1 MMDQAAQFLRIVR
14 SEVLES
20 IYLLAKRDCKIH
32 LQAQGSRGSRRNRIL
47 YLIKPCPRINSG
59 FQFRRCF
66 EKDQWTLLKN
76 KGERKMTAKNG
87 NRLQH
92 HLTAVKEG
100 KRCFENAFESIA
112 RMILESE
119 IEKVVVNGRTTY
131 DFTIFRTGKKHII
144 GIYDEI
150 NSFVSFVKDAAEGG
164 SSKEMAFVLVGEPG
178 NGKTFFV
185 EFLCSMYRSFLANE
199 KNRKYTFRFT
209 NMDRLG
215 SYGKIS
221 TIESQTYEDPM
232 ILAMNLFEN
241 PDDNKTFLAKQIGF
255 SDKEIEQ
262 LYDNYRPLGA
272 CSGYMWNDIINL
284 ADGNIDEML
293 KHIEIIPVPM
303 TESLGT
309 ITGKY
314 PAKDKITSSAVDL
327 LGEESIQ
334 RLLHITDTNNP
345 YRFDLRRG
353 ALARVAG
360 GGIHFSDEVFKNKKD
375 LVQVYLGVIQNRV
388 IEIDGYKWP
397 IDTLI
402 VATSNNSEFNRFLSE
417 KEEAPIVDRC
427 RICYVSHNTNYK
439 LQENLTSYAIGNEA
453 KTTLDRK
460 DLHRDPNL
468 NYATS
473 VAVVLTRLPR
483 SEKLTAIETMKLSAG
498 EVAGEKSI
506 KTLAEVIDTL
516 NQDPDIT
523 KRFGQKGLGQRNL
536 GRAIQLLIESSETNE
551 GRCMFAY
558 DIYKT
563 LERVVLD
570 YVTEVNDRAKYLED
584 LKTAKGMYRER
595 IMTEMFNAYMD
606 EPFAIRKDVM
616 NYVNMIIGIDAE
628 NLGPDKMWKYKD
640 PQTGELK
647 ALKVDERY
655 IKGVEERLGLKT
667 EEQRE
672 TFRTSIRKI
681 YGQKISVDPNYDF
694 MDNLELV
701 KAVTDVR
708 LKSDI
713 AGAGSLIGA
722 LANRTNEENQKLYD
736 RMIDTMLNKLNYC
749 KTCAQKTIEYFC
761 TQEDEN

>member
-1 MMDQAAQFLRIVR
+1 MA
-14 SEVLES
+14 
-20 IYLLAKRDCKIH
+20 
-32 LQAQGSRGSRRNRIL
+32 
-47 YLIKPCPRINSG
+47 
-59 FQFRRCF
+59 
-66 EKDQWTLLKN
+66 
-76 KGERKMTAKNG
+76 KMTN
-87 NRLQH
+87 NTLQQ
-92 HLTAVKEG
+92 HLTEIKEG
-100 KRCFENAFESIA
+100 KRSFENAFQGVA
-112 RMILESE
+112 RMILESD
-119 IEKVVVNGRTTY
+119 IEKVVVKGKTTY
-131 DFTIFRTGKKHII
+131 DFSIFRDGKKHII
-144 GIYDEI
+144 GMYDEI
-150 NSFVSFVKDAAEGG
+150 NSFVSYVKDAAESG
-164 SSKEMAFVLVGEPG
+164 SSAEMAFVLVGEPG

-185 EFLCSMYRSFLANE
+185 DYLCAKYRNFLSRD
-199 KNRKYTFRFT
+199 KNRKYTFRFI
-209 NMDRLG
+209 NIDKLG
-215 SYGKIS
+215 NYGKIN
-221 TIESQTYEDPM
+221 TIESQTYEDPLV
-232 ILAMNLFEN
+232 LAMSLLE
-241 PDDNKTFLAKQIGF
+241 DSDESKTYLAKQVGF
-255 SDKEIEQ
+255 SDNEIEQ
-262 LYDNYRPLGA
+262 LYENYRPLGA
-272 CSGYMWNDIINL
+272 CSGYIWNDIRNNTGGDL
-284 ADGNIDEML
+284 EKML
-293 KHIEIIPVPM
+293 QFVEIIPVPL

-309 ITGKY
+309 VTGKY

-360 GGIHFSDEVFKNKKD
+360 GGIHFCDEIYKNKKD
-375 LVQVYLGVIQNRV
+375 LVQVYLGVIQNRN

-402 VATSNNSEFNRFLSE
+402 VATSNNQEFHRFLSE

-439 LQENLTSYAIGNEA
+439 LQKDLTLYTIGSETR
-453 KTTLDRK
+453 TTLNREF
-460 DLHRDPNL
+460 LHQDPNL
-468 NYATS
+468 NYAAS
-473 VAVVLTRLPR
+473 VAAVLTRLPR
-483 SEKLTAIETMKLSAG
+483 SEKLTPVETMKLSAG

-516 NQDPDIT
+516 NQDPEIIN
-523 KRFGQKGLGQRNL
+523 RFGQKGLGQRNL
-536 GRAIQLLIESSETNE
+536 GRSVQLLMESSETNE
-551 GRCMFAY
+551 GQCTFAY
-558 DIYKT
+558 DIFKAI
-563 LERVVLD
+563 ERVILD
-570 YVTEVNDRAKYLED
+570 YVIDANDRTKYLED
-584 LKTAKGMYRER
+584 LKTAKGLYRER

-606 EPFAIRKDVM
+606 EPLAIRKDVM

-628 NLGPDKMWKYKD
+628 NVGADKMWKYKD

-647 ALKVDERY
+647 ALKIDERF
-655 IKGVEERLGLKT
+655 INSVEERLGLKT

-681 YGQKISVDPNYDF
+681 YGQKISVDPDYDF

-736 RMIDTMLNKLNYC
+736 RMVETMLEKLSYC

>member
-1 MMDQAAQFLRIVR
+1 M
-14 SEVLES
+14 
-20 IYLLAKRDCKIH
+20 AK
-32 LQAQGSRGSRRNRIL
+32 
-47 YLIKPCPRINSG
+47 
-59 FQFRRCF
+59 
-66 EKDQWTLLKN
+66 
-76 KGERKMTAKNG
+76 AKN
-87 NRLQH
+87 NTLKH

-100 KRCFENAFESIA
+100 KRSFENAFQSVT

-119 IEKVVVNGRTTY
+119 IEKVVVNGKTTY
-131 DFTIFRTGKKHII
+131 DFSIFRTGKKHII
-144 GIYDEI
+144 GMYDEI
-150 NSFVSFVKDAAEGG
+150 NSFVSFVKDASEGG
-164 SSKEMAFVLVGEPG
+164 SSREMAFVLVGEPG
-178 NGKTFFV
+178 NGKTFLV
-185 EFLCSMYRSFLANE
+185 EFLSAKYRNFLSE
-199 KNRKYTFRFT
+199 DKNRRYTFKFL
-209 NMDRLG
+209 NMDKLG
-215 SYGKIS
+215 KYGRIT
-221 TIESQTYEDPM
+221 TIESQTYEDPLV
-232 ILAMNLFEN
+232 LAMNLFESA
-241 PDDNKTFLAKQIGF
+241 DENKAFLAKQVGF
-255 SDKEIEQ
+255 SDNEIEK
-262 LYDNYRPLGA
+262 LYDDYRPMGA
-272 CSGYMWNDIINL
+272 CSGYIWNDIISFTN
-284 ADGNIDEML
+284 GNIDEML
-293 KHIEIIPVPM
+293 KFVEIIPVPLS
-303 TESLGT
+303 ESLGT
-309 ITGKY
+309 VTGKY

-360 GGIHFSDEVFKNKKD
+360 GGIHFSDEIYKNKKD

-402 VATSNNSEFNRFLSE
+402 VATSNNSEFHRFLSE
-417 KEEAPIVDRC
+417 KEEAPIIDRC

-439 LQENLTSYAIGNEA
+439 MQRDLTAYAIGSEA
-453 KTTLDRK
+453 RTTLTREY
-460 DLHRDPNL
+460 LHQDPNL
-468 NYATS
+468 NYSTS
-473 VAVVLTRLPR
+473 VASVLTRLPR
-483 SEKLTAIETMKLSAG
+483 SEKLTPVETMKLAAG

-516 NQDPDIT
+516 NQDPEIIN
-523 KRFGQKGLGQRNL
+523 RFGQKGLGQRNL

-551 GRCMFAY
+551 GECMFAY
-558 DIYKT
+558 DVFKA

-570 YVTEVNDRAKYLED
+570 YVTEANDRAKYLED
-584 LKTAKGMYRER
+584 LKTAKGLYRER

-647 ALKVDERY
+647 AFKIDERY
-655 IKGVEERLGLKT
+655 INSIEERLELKT
-667 EEQRE
+667 KEQRE
-672 TFRTSIRKI
+672 AFRTSIRKI
-681 YGQKISVDPNYDF
+681 YGQKISVDPDYDF

-736 RMIDTMLNKLNYC
+736 RMVDTMLSKLNYC

-761 TQEDEN
+761 TQEDET

>member
-1 MMDQAAQFLRIVR
+1 MAAKPKSPLIHHL
-14 SEVLES
+14 SEV
-20 IYLLAKRDCKIH
+20 KKGD
-32 LQAQGSRGSRRNRIL
+32 RN
-47 YLIKPCPRINSG
+47 
-59 FQFRRCF
+59 FQ
-66 EKDQWTLLKN
+66 
-76 KGERKMTAKNG
+76 
-87 NRLQH
+87 
-92 HLTAVKEG
+92 
-100 KRCFENAFESIA
+100 NAFKGVA
-112 RMILESE
+112 GMILESD
-119 IEKVVVNGRTTY
+119 INKVTVNGKTTY
-131 DFTIFRTGKKHII
+131 DFSIFREGSKHVI
-144 GIYDEI
+144 GMYDEI
-150 NSFVSFVKDAAEGG
+150 NSFVSYVKDAAENG

-185 EFLCSMYRSFLANE
+185 DFLCNKYREYLS
-199 KNRKYTFRFT
+199 KPQNRKYTFKF
-209 NMDRLG
+209 NDMDKLG
-215 SYGKIS
+215 SYGRIPS
-221 TIESQTYEDPM
+221 IESQTYEDPM
-232 ILAMNLFEN
+232 ILAMNLFETK
-241 PDDNKTFLAKQIGF
+241 DENKAFLSKKIGF
-255 SDKEIEQ
+255 SDEQIETF
-262 LYDNYRPLGA
+262 YEDYRPLGA
-272 CSGYMWNDIINL
+272 CSGFILNDIRHHTN
-284 ADGNIDEML
+284 GNVDDMLNFID
-293 KHIEIIPVPM
+293 IVPVPL

-360 GGIHFSDEVFKNKKD
+360 GGIHFSDEIYKNKKD
-375 LVQVYLGVIQNRV
+375 LVQVYLGVIQNRN

-402 VATSNNSEFNRFLSE
+402 VATSNNSEFNRFLAE

-439 LQENLTSYAIGNEA
+439 LQNYLTKYAIGNEA
-453 KTTLDRK
+453 RTTFTYK
-460 DLHRDPNL
+460 DLHQDPNL
-468 NYATS
+468 NYAAS
-473 VAVVLTRLPR
+473 VAVVLSRLPR
-483 SEKLTAIETMKLSAG
+483 SEKLTPVETMKLAAG

-506 KTLAEVIDTL
+506 KTLSEVIDTL
-516 NQDPDIT
+516 NQEPDIT
-523 KRFGQKGLGQRNL
+523 KRYGQKGLGQRNL

-551 GRCMFAY
+551 GECMFAY
-558 DIYKT
+558 DMFKS
-563 LERVVLD
+563 LERVILD
-570 YVTEVNDRAKYLED
+570 YVTDAADRSKYMED
-584 LKTAKGMYRER
+584 IKIAKGLYRER

-606 EPFAIRKDVM
+606 EPLAIKKDVM

-640 PQTGELK
+640 PQTNELK
-647 ALKVDERY
+647 ALKIDERF
-655 IKGVEERLGLKT
+655 IKGVEERLGLKVD
-667 EEQRE
+667 EQRE

-681 YGQKISVDPNYDF
+681 YGQKISVNPDYDF

-736 RMIDTMLNKLNYC
+736 RIVDTMLNKLHYC
-749 KTCAQKTIEYFC
+749 RTCAQKTIEYFC
-761 TQEDEN
+761 TQDDEK

>member
-1 MMDQAAQFLRIVR
+1 MTTR
-14 SEVLES
+14 S
-20 IYLLAKRDCKIH
+20 K
-32 LQAQGSRGSRRNRIL
+32 
-47 YLIKPCPRINSG
+47 
-59 FQFRRCF
+59 
-66 EKDQWTLLKN
+66 T
-76 KGERKMTAKNG
+76 
-87 NRLQH
+87 LQH
-92 HLTAVKEG
+92 HMTAIKEG
-100 KRCFENAFESIA
+100 KRRFENAFQGVS
-112 RMILESE
+112 RLVLESN
-119 IEKVVVNGRTTY
+119 IEKVVVNGKTTY
-131 DFTIFRTGKKHII
+131 DFSIFRNGSKHVI
-144 GIYDEI
+144 GMYDEI
-150 NSFVSFVKDAAEGG
+150 NSFVSYVKDAAEGG

-185 EFLCSMYRSFLANE
+185 EYLAGKYRAFLSKDE
-199 KNRKYTFRFT
+199 NRKYTFKFL
-209 NMDRLG
+209 DLDKLG
-215 SYGKIS
+215 NYGKIK

-232 ILAMNLFEN
+232 ILAMNLFED
-241 PDDNKTFLAKQIGF
+241 PEENKAYLAKMIGF
-255 SDKEIEQ
+255 SDKDIET
-262 LYDNYRPLGA
+262 LYENYRPLGA
-272 CSGYMWNDIINL
+272 CSGYVWNDIRNHTGGDME
-284 ADGNIDEML
+284 AML
-293 KHIEIIPVPM
+293 KMVEINPVPL

-309 ITGKY
+309 VTGKY

-360 GGIHFSDEVFKNKKD
+360 GGIHFSDEIYKNKKD
-375 LVQVYLGVIQNRV
+375 LVQVYLGVIQNRN
-388 IEIDGYKWP
+388 IEIDGFKWP

-402 VATSNNSEFNRFLSE
+402 VATSNNSEFHRFLAE

-439 LQENLTSYAIGNEA
+439 LQKELTLYTIGSETR
-453 KTTLDRK
+453 TTLTREA
-460 DLHRDPNL
+460 LHQDPNL
-468 NYATS
+468 NYSAS
-473 VAVVLTRLPR
+473 VAAVLTRLPR
-483 SEKLTAIETMKLSAG
+483 SEKLTPVETMKLAAG

-516 NQDPDIT
+516 NQDPEIIN
-523 KRFGQKGLGQRNL
+523 RFGQKGLGQRNL
-536 GRAIQLLIESSETNE
+536 GRAIQLMIESSETNE
-551 GRCMFAY
+551 GQCMFAY
-558 DIYKT
+558 DIYKA
-563 LERVVLD
+563 LERIILD
-570 YVTEVNDRAKYLED
+570 YVTEANDRTKYLED
-584 LKTAKGMYRER
+584 LKTAKGLYRER

-606 EPFAIRKDVM
+606 EPLAIRKDVM

-647 ALKVDERY
+647 ALKIDERY
-655 IKGVEERLGLKT
+655 ISSVEERLGLKT

-672 TFRTSIRKI
+672 SFRTSIRKI
-681 YGQKISVDPNYDF
+681 YGQKISVNPDYDF

-736 RMIDTMLNKLNYC
+736 RMIETMLTKLGYC

-761 TQEDEN
+761 TQEDEK

>member
-1 MMDQAAQFLRIVR
+1 V
-14 SEVLES
+14 
-20 IYLLAKRDCKIH
+20 
-32 LQAQGSRGSRRNRIL
+32 
-47 YLIKPCPRINSG
+47 
-59 FQFRRCF
+59 
-66 EKDQWTLLKN
+66 
-76 KGERKMTAKNG
+76 
-87 NRLQH
+87 
-92 HLTAVKEG
+92 
-100 KRCFENAFESIA
+100 
-112 RMILESE
+112 
-119 IEKVVVNGRTTY
+119 
-131 DFTIFRTGKKHII
+131 I
-144 GIYDEI
+144 GMYDEI
-150 NSFVSFVKDAAEGG
+150 NSFVSYVKDAAEGG

-178 NGKTFFV
+178 NGKTFLV
-185 EFLCSMYRSFLANE
+185 EFLSAKYRDFLSKE
-199 KNRKYTFRFT
+199 ENRKYTFKFL
-209 NMDRLG
+209 NLAKLEN
-215 SYGKIS
+215 YGRIA

-232 ILAMNLFEN
+232 ILAMNLFET
-241 PDDNKTFLAKQIGF
+241 PDQNREFLAKQIGF
-255 SDKEIEQ
+255 SDKQ
-262 LYDNYRPLGA
+262 MDALYENYRPLGA
-272 CSGYMWNDIINL
+272 CSGYILNDIKNFTNGSL
-284 ADGNIDEML
+284 DEVL
-293 KHIEIIPVPM
+293 EFIEIIPVPL

-309 ITGKY
+309 VTGKY
-314 PAKDKITSSAVDL
+314 PAKDKITSSSVDL

-360 GGIHFSDEVFKNKKD
+360 GGIHFSDEIYKNKKD
-375 LVQVYLGVIQNRV
+375 LVQVYLGVIQNRS

-402 VATSNNSEFNRFLSE
+402 VATSNNSEFHQFLSE

-439 LQENLTSYAIGNEA
+439 LQEDLTKYAIGSETR
-453 KTTLDRK
+453 TTLTREN
-460 DLHRDPNL
+460 LHQDPNL

-473 VAVVLTRLPR
+473 IAVVLSRLPR
-483 SEKLTAIETMKLSAG
+483 SEKLTPVETMKLSAG

-516 NQDPDIT
+516 NQDPEIIN
-523 KRFGQKGLGQRNL
+523 RFGQKGLGQRNL

-551 GRCMFAY
+551 GQCMFAN
-558 DIYKT
+558 DVFKALDRII
-563 LERVVLD
+563 LD
-570 YVTEVNDRAKYLED
+570 YVTEANDRTKYLED
-584 LKTAKGMYRER
+584 LKTAKGLYRER

-640 PQTGELK
+640 PQTGDLK
-647 ALKVDERY
+647 ALKIDERY
-655 IKGVEERLGLKT
+655 INSVEERLGLKS

-672 TFRTSIRKI
+672 SFRTSIRKI
-681 YGQKISVDPNYDF
+681 YGQKISINPDYDF

-736 RMIDTMLNKLNYC
+736 RMIETMLEKLGYC

-761 TQEDEN
+761 TQEDEK

>member
-1 MMDQAAQFLRIVR
+1 MAKKAQTQPKSQLHQHCMDVR
-14 SEVLES
+14 E
-20 IYLLAKRDCKIH
+20 
-32 LQAQGSRGSRRNRIL
+32 GRRR
-47 YLIKPCPRINSG
+47 
-59 FQFRRCF
+59 
-66 EKDQWTLLKN
+66 
-76 KGERKMTAKNG
+76 
-87 NRLQH
+87 
-92 HLTAVKEG
+92 
-100 KRCFENAFESIA
+100 FENAFQGVA
-112 RMILESE
+112 RMILENK
-119 IEKVVVNGRTTY
+119 IEKVVVNAKTTY
-131 DFTIFRTGKKHII
+131 DFNIFRNGSKHVI
-144 GIYDEI
+144 GMYDEI
-150 NSFVSFVKDAAEGG
+150 NSFVSYVKDAAENG

-185 EFLCSMYRSFLANE
+185 EFLCTAYRNFLALPL
-199 KNRKYTFRFT
+199 NRKYTFRY
-209 NMDRLG
+209 NGMDQLG
-215 SYGKIS
+215 NYGRIR
-221 TIESQTYEDPM
+221 TVESQTYEDPM
-232 ILAMNLFEN
+232 ILAMNLFDTTEEN
-241 PDDNKTFLAKQIGF
+241 KAFLSSEFGFDDKA
-255 SDKEIEQ
+255 IEK
-262 LYDNYRPLGA
+262 LYENYRPMGA
-272 CSGYMWNDIINL
+272 CSGYIWNDMRNQFDGDLDKML
-284 ADGNIDEML
+284 ATV
-293 KHIEIIPVPM
+293 EIIPVPL

-309 ITGKY
+309 VTGKY

-334 RLLHITDTNNP
+334 RLMHITDTNNP

-360 GGIHFSDEVFKNKKD
+360 GGIHFADEIYKNKKD
-375 LVQVYLGVIQNRV
+375 LVQVYLGVIQNRN

-402 VATSNNSEFNRFLSE
+402 IATSNNSEFNRFLSE

-439 LQENLTSYAIGNEA
+439 LQSQLTGYAIGNEA
-453 KTTLDRK
+453 RTTLTLEA
-460 DLHRDPNL
+460 LHQDPNL
-468 NYATS
+468 NYAAS
-473 VAVVLTRLPR
+473 VASVLTRLPR
-483 SEKLTAIETMKLSAG
+483 SEKLTPIETMKLAAG

-516 NQDPDIT
+516 NQEPDIT
-523 KRFGQKGLGQRNL
+523 KRFGQKGLGQRNV

-558 DIYKT
+558 DIYT
-563 LERVVLD
+563 ALERIILD
-570 YVTEVNDRAKYLED
+570 YVPEANDRAKYLED
-584 LKTAKGMYRER
+584 LKIAKGLYRER

-606 EPFAIRKDVM
+606 EPLAIRKDVM

-640 PQTGELK
+640 PQTGELRG
-647 ALKVDERY
+647 LKIDERY
-655 IKGVEERLGLKT
+655 VKSVEERLGLKT

-736 RMIDTMLNKLNYC
+736 RMVDTMLNKLDYC
-749 KTCAQKTIEYFC
+749 HTCAQKTIEYFC

>member
-1 MMDQAAQFLRIVR
+1 MP
-14 SEVLES
+14 
-20 IYLLAKRDCKIH
+20 K
-32 LQAQGSRGSRRNRIL
+32 
-47 YLIKPCPRINSG
+47 NSN
-59 FQFRRCF
+59 
-66 EKDQWTLLKN
+66 TLH
-76 KGERKMTAKNG
+76 
-87 NRLQH
+87 QH
-92 HLTAVKEG
+92 MTAVKDG
-100 KRCFENAFESIA
+100 KLRFENAFQGVS

-119 IEKVVVNGRTTY
+119 IEKVVVNGKTTY
-131 DFTIFRTGKKHII
+131 DFKIFRNGSKHVI
-144 GIYDEI
+144 GMYDEI
-150 NSFVSFVKDAAEGG
+150 NSFVSYVKDAAEGG

-185 EFLCSMYRSFLANE
+185 EFLAGRYRNFLAQEN
-199 KNRKYTFRFT
+199 NRKYTFKFLNLDKT
-209 NMDRLG
+209 GN
-215 SYGKIS
+215 YGKIS
-221 TIESQTYEDPM
+221 TVESQTYEDPM
-232 ILAMNLFEN
+232 ILAMNLFDDSDEN
-241 PDDNKTFLAKQIGF
+241 KKFLAKQIGF
-255 SDKEIEQ
+255 SDDDIEK
-262 LYDNYRPLGA
+262 LYEDYRPLGA
-272 CSGYMWNDIINL
+272 CSGYIWNDIRNHC
-284 ADGNIDEML
+284 DGNIDEML
-293 KHIEIIPVPM
+293 KFVEITPVPL

-309 ITGKY
+309 VTGKY

-360 GGIHFSDEVFKNKKD
+360 GGIHFSDEIYKNKKD
-375 LVQVYLGVIQNRV
+375 LVQVYLGVIQNRN
-388 IEIDGYKWP
+388 IEIDGFKWP

-402 VATSNNSEFNRFLSE
+402 VATSNNSEFHRFLSE

-439 LQENLTSYAIGNEA
+439 LQKELTGYAIGSETR
-453 KTTLDRK
+453 TTLTRE
-460 DLHRDPNL
+460 DLHQDPNL
-468 NYATS
+468 NYSAS
-473 VAVVLTRLPR
+473 VASVLSRLPR
-483 SEKLTAIETMKLSAG
+483 SEKLTPVETMKLAAG

-516 NQDPDIT
+516 NQDPEIIN
-523 KRFGQKGLGQRNL
+523 RFGQKGLGQRNL

-551 GRCMFAY
+551 GQCMFAY
-558 DIYKT
+558 DIFKA
-563 LERVVLD
+563 LERIVLD
-570 YVTEVNDRAKYLED
+570 YVTEANDRTKYLED
-584 LKTAKGMYRER
+584 LKTGKGLYRER

-606 EPFAIRKDVM
+606 EPYAIRKDVM

-640 PQTGELK
+640 PQNGELK
-647 ALKVDERY
+647 ALKIDERY
-655 IKGVEERLGLKT
+655 INSVEERLGLKT

-672 TFRTSIRKI
+672 SFRTSIRKI
-681 YGQKISVDPNYDF
+681 YGQKISVDPDYDF

-736 RMIDTMLNKLNYC
+736 RMIETMLNKLGYC
-749 KTCAQKTIEYFC
+749 RTCAQKTIEYFC
-761 TQEDEN
+761 TQEDEK

>member
-1 MMDQAAQFLRIVR
+1 MTNTNTKSLLHHLE
-14 SEVLES
+14 EV
-20 IYLLAKRDCKIH
+20 
-32 LQAQGSRGSRRNRIL
+32 
-47 YLIKPCPRINSG
+47 
-59 FQFRRCF
+59 
-66 EKDQWTLLKN
+66 KN
-76 KGERKMTAKNG
+76 K
-87 NRLQH
+87 NR
-92 HLTAVKEG
+92 T
-100 KRCFENAFESIA
+100 FENAFESIS
-112 RMILESE
+112 RMILGDE
-119 IEKVVVNGRTTY
+119 IEKVVVNGKTTY
-131 DFTIFRTGKKHII
+131 DFKIFRRGKKHII
-144 GIYDEI
+144 GMYDEI

-185 EFLCSMYRSFLANE
+185 DYLCESYRRFILNPF
-199 KNRKYTFRFT
+199 NRRYTFRFV

-215 SYGKIS
+215 EYGRIKS
-221 TIESQTYEDPM
+221 IESQTYEDPM
-232 ILAMNLFEN
+232 ILAMNLYEN
-241 PDDNKTFLAKQIGF
+241 PDENKRFLSETIGF
-255 SDKEIEQ
+255 SDVEIDG
-262 LYDNYRPLGA
+262 LYDNYRPIGA
-272 CSGYMWNDIINL
+272 CTGYIWNDIRNFEN
-284 ADGNIDEML
+284 GNMDEML
-293 KHIEIIPVPM
+293 KQVEIFPVPL

-309 ITGKY
+309 VTGKY

-360 GGIHFSDEVFKNKKD
+360 GGIHFSDEIYKNKKD

-397 IDTLI
+397 IDSLI
-402 VATSNNSEFNRFLSE
+402 VATSNNSEFNRFLAE
-417 KEEAPIVDRC
+417 KEEAPIIDRC

-439 LQENLTSYAIGNEA
+439 LQESLTNYAIGSGA
-453 KTTLDRK
+453 KTTLDRES
-460 DLHRDPNL
+460 LHQDPNL
-468 NYATS
+468 NYAIS
-473 VAVVLTRLPR
+473 IGVVLTRLPR
-483 SEKLTAIETMKLSAG
+483 SEKLTSIETMKLAAG

-523 KRFGQKGLGQRNL
+523 RRFGQRGMGQRNL

-558 DIYKT
+558 DIFRT

-570 YVTEVNDRAKYLED
+570 YVSDANDRAKYLED
-584 LKTAKGMYRER
+584 IRQAKGMYRER

-616 NYVNMIIGIDAE
+616 NYVNMIIGVDAE

-640 PQTGELK
+640 PQSGELK
-647 ALKVDERY
+647 ALKIDERY
-655 IKGVEERLGLKT
+655 IRNVEERLGLKT
-667 EEQRE
+667 DERRE
-672 TFRTSIRKI
+672 TFRTAIRKI

-736 RMIDTMLNKLNYC
+736 RMINTMLSKLGYC
-749 KTCAQKTIEYFC
+749 RTCAQKTIEYFC
-761 TQEDEN
+761 TQEDEK

>member
-1 MMDQAAQFLRIVR
+1 LSNKYRDFL
-14 SEVLES
+14 S
-20 IYLLAKRDCKIH
+20 
-32 LQAQGSRGSRRNRIL
+32 
-47 YLIKPCPRINSG
+47 
-59 FQFRRCF
+59 
-66 EKDQWTLLKN
+66 
-76 KGERKMTAKNG
+76 KGN
-87 NRLQH
+87 
-92 HLTAVKEG
+92 
-100 KRCFENAFESIA
+100 
-112 RMILESE
+112 
-119 IEKVVVNGRTTY
+119 
-131 DFTIFRTGKKHII
+131 
-144 GIYDEI
+144 
-150 NSFVSFVKDAAEGG
+150 
-164 SSKEMAFVLVGEPG
+164 
-178 NGKTFFV
+178 
-185 EFLCSMYRSFLANE
+185 
-199 KNRKYTFRFT
+199 NRKYTFKFLSLAKLE
-209 NMDRLG
+209 N
-215 SYGKIS
+215 YGRIA

-232 ILAMNLFEN
+232 ILAMNLFED
-241 PDDNKTFLAKQIGF
+241 PDQNKEFLAKQIGF
-255 SDKEIEQ
+255 SDKEIDT
-262 LYDNYRPLGA
+262 LYENYRPIGA
-272 CSGYMWNDIINL
+272 CSGYIWNDIRNFT
-284 ADGNIDEML
+284 DGAIDEML
-293 KHIEIIPVPM
+293 KFIEIIPVPL

-309 ITGKY
+309 VTGKY
-314 PAKDKITSSAVDL
+314 PAKDKITSSSVDL

-360 GGIHFSDEVFKNKKD
+360 GGIHFSDEIYKNKKD
-375 LVQVYLGVIQNRV
+375 LVQVYLGVIQNRS

-402 VATSNNSEFNRFLSE
+402 VATSNNSEFHRFLSE

-439 LQENLTSYAIGNEA
+439 LQTDLTKYAIGSETR
-453 KTTLDRK
+453 TTLTREN
-460 DLHRDPNL
+460 LHQDPNL

-473 VAVVLTRLPR
+473 IAVVLSRLPR
-483 SEKLTAIETMKLSAG
+483 SEKLTPVETMKLSAG

-516 NQDPDIT
+516 NQDPEIIN
-523 KRFGQKGLGQRNL
+523 RFGQKGLGQRNL
-536 GRAIQLLIESSETNE
+536 GRAIQLSIESSETNE
-551 GRCMFAY
+551 GRCIFAY
-558 DIYKT
+558 DIFKA
-563 LERVVLD
+563 LDRIILD
-570 YVTEVNDRAKYLED
+570 YVTEANDRTKYLED
-584 LKTAKGMYRER
+584 LKTAKGLYRER

-640 PQTGELK
+640 PQTTELK
-647 ALKVDERY
+647 ALKIDERY
-655 IKGVEERLGLKT
+655 INSVEERLGLKS

-672 TFRTSIRKI
+672 SFRTSIRKI
-681 YGQKISVDPNYDF
+681 YGQKISVNPDYDF

-736 RMIDTMLNKLNYC
+736 RMIDTMLEKLGYC

-761 TQEDEN
+761 TQEDEK